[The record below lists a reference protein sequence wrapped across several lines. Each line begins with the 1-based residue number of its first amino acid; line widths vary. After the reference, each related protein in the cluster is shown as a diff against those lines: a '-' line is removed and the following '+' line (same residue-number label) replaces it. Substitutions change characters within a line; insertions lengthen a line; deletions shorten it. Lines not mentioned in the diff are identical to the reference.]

1 MIRIF
6 GFRIS
11 GVRKFHG
18 FKRAVVPSDFAKQ
31 TVSRE
36 TDVKR
41 SINEKEFEKKGNKAG
56 RDLYYLKYGGS
67 IYGGSIYDVQ
77 TIFKSFNDLDE
88 VRLTNTT
95 NFKIGDK
102 RSEYDDEY
110 ERLD

>member
-1 MIRIF
+1 MIRIL

-36 TDVKR
+36 VGVKR

-56 RDLYYLKYGGS
+56 RDLYYPKYGGS
-67 IYGGSIYDVQ
+67 IYDAQ
-77 TIFKSFNDLDE
+77 TIFKSVNDLDE

-95 NFKIGDK
+95 NYKIGDK